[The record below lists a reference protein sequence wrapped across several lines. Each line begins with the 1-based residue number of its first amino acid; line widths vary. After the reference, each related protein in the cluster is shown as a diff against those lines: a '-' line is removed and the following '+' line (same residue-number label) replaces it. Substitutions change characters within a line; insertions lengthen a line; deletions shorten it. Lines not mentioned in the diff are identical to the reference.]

1 MIPLQIQDYA
11 NRCINMNRFNVAVP
25 SSIRMLCICILLTGS
40 AHAAIYK
47 WVDENGNVQY
57 TQTPP
62 PAGVTA
68 ETLQPPPPVESGT
81 AIKQMQETDTKA
93 EELRKQRLEQ
103 AEKEARGAEALALQ
117 QKNCQMA
124 KDRLA
129 SYDRPRTQ
137 FVKEDGSRVRATE
150 EERQAEIKKS
160 EDMIK
165 EFCKE

>member
-1 MIPLQIQDYA
+1 MT
-11 NRCINMNRFNVAVP
+11 RFKSAVTGAI
-25 SSIRMLCICILLTGS
+25 SILCIYTLLVGS

-62 PAGVTA
+62 PANVKA
-68 ETLQPPPPVESGT
+68 ETIQPPPPDTNS
-81 AIKQMQETDTKA
+81 AAALKQLSDQEQQLKDMDKQRKEQADKEAKAA
-93 EELRKQRLEQ
+93 EE
-103 AEKEARGAEALALQ
+103 LALQ

-129 SYDRPRTQ
+129 SYARPRVK
-137 FVKEDGSRVRATE
+137 FVQPDGTRVRATE
-150 EERQAEIKKS
+150 EERQEQIKKS